1 MSLLQNKLISK
12 LINSVSSRTYQVKG
26 YYFSALFQ
34 QNGNF
39 PTIFIYKMVNIVLFT
54 YLASRDSVS
63 INEIIPTKDFSSL
76 EMSNREMLF
85 LPCHSYITLLTLLGP
100 EGRIKKK
107 QISIHGEKCLMR
119 FFFTFSPCLIPKLP
133 RT

>member
-1 MSLLQNKLISK
+1 MAIHINEFTTKQTISK
-12 LINSVSSRTYQVKG
+12 LINSVSSRAYQVKG
-26 YYFSALFQ
+26 YYFSVLFQ
-34 QNGNF
+34 RNGNF

-54 YLASRDSVS
+54 YLASRDAVS

-85 LPCHSYITLLTLLGP
+85 LPCHSYITLLTLSGP

-107 QISIHGEKCLMR
+107 QISIHSEKYLMR
-119 FFFTFSPCLIPKLP
+119 FFSHFPHV
-133 RT
+133 